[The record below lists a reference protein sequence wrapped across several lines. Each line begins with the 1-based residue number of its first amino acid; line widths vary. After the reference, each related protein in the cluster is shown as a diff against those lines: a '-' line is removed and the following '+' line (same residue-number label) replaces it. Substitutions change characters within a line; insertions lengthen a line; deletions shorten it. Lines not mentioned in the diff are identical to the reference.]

1 MLGALRGAIACGTY
15 KITKHAVL
23 KGRTIWLVIS
33 DIAWGTFL
41 TAVVAASGSAAR
53 EEVAVRSS
61 NLLHNATRL

>member
-41 TAVVAASGSAAR
+41 TVVVAASGYRAAR
-53 EEVAVRSS
+53 S
-61 NLLHNATRL
+61 